1 MLKECAAGEMNLH
14 HSKNHPFERTTAAW
28 EPQTMK
34 PFIATQGAV
43 NLRLLSA
50 VALTLISLRSFAA
63 SEPCEARSAA
73 TRVTVLE
80 LYTSEG
86 CNSCPLADRWV
97 SGLPAK
103 GFTPHRVIPLAFH
116 VDYWDQLGWPD
127 RMAKAQF
134 SARQRMHADRNRASV
149 VYTPQ
154 LLLNGADY
162 RSSFSDIR
170 FGDRVNELNRLPAAA
185 DLLLRQRP
193 VASGVEVELDMRLTQ
208 PAVAGGSR
216 TYLAITENHLQ
227 SAISAGENR
236 GKLLHHDFVVRE
248 LAGPLP
254 MNEAGRLHWK
264 SAMVLPP
271 DWKRSDLSLVA
282 FVQDARSGEIL
293 QALHAPL
300 CARP

>member
-1 MLKECAAGEMNLH
+1 
-14 HSKNHPFERTTAAW
+14 
-28 EPQTMK
+28 MK
-34 PFIATQGAV
+34 PTIAIQSLAD
-43 NLRLLSA
+43 LRLLLA
-50 VALTLISLRSFAA
+50 AALALVSLQSFAG
-63 SEPCEARSAA
+63 SESCESHSAA

-86 CNSCPLADRWV
+86 CNSCPPADRWV
-97 SGLPAK
+97 SSLPAK
-103 GFTPHRVIPLAFH
+103 GFTPDRVIPLAFH

-134 SARQRMHADRNRASV
+134 STRQRTQADRNRANV

-162 RSSFSDIR
+162 RSSFSDAR
-170 FGDRVNELNRLPAAA
+170 FDDRIKELNRVPAAA
-185 DLLLRQRP
+185 TLFLRQRP
-193 VASGVEVELDMRLTQ
+193 VPSGVDVELDVGLTH
-208 PAVAGGSR
+208 AAAAGVSR
-216 TYLAITENHLQ
+216 TYMAITENRLQ
-227 SAISAGENR
+227 SAIKAGENR

-248 LAGPLP
+248 FAGPLA
-254 MNEAGRLHWK
+254 MDEAGRLHWK
-264 SAMVLPP
+264 SAMALPP

-282 FVQDARSGEIL
+282 FVQDAHSGEIL

>member
-1 MLKECAAGEMNLH
+1 
-14 HSKNHPFERTTAAW
+14 
-28 EPQTMK
+28 MK
-34 PFIATQGAV
+34 PLIATQGTV

-63 SEPCEARSAA
+63 SESCEAHSAA

-86 CNSCPLADRWV
+86 CNSCPPADRWV
-97 SGLPAK
+97 SSLPAK
-103 GFTPHRVIPLAFH
+103 GFTPDRVIPLAFH

-134 SARQRMHADRNRASV
+134 SARQRMQADRNRASV

-162 RSSFSDIR
+162 RSSFSDSR
-170 FGDRVNELNRLPAAA
+170 LGDRVNELNRLAPAA

-193 VASGVEVELDMRLTQ
+193 VASGIEVELDSRLTQ
-208 PAVAGGSR
+208 PAFAGGSR
-216 TYLAITENHLQ
+216 TYLAITENRLQ
-227 SAISAGENR
+227 SAIRAGENR

-248 LAGPLP
+248 FAGPLP
-254 MNEAGRLHWK
+254 MDDSRPIALEVGHGIAPGLETIRPRAGRVR
-264 SAMVLPP
+264 AG
-271 DWKRSDLSLVA
+271 RSQRRNPAGLACTAV
-282 FVQDARSGEIL
+282 
-293 QALHAPL
+293 
-300 CARP
+300 